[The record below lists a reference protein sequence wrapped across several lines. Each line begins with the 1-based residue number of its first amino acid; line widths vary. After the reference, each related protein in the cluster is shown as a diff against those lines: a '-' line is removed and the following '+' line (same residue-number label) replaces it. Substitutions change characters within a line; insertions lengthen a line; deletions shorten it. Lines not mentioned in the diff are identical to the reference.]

1 MQDFIAININMVI
14 QWANTLLLFLLLKHF
29 LFQPVKAII
38 DKRQQEI
45 KDAFDEADAAKV
57 TAMAMEK
64 EYVQKL
70 ESAKTEAAEI
80 VREASKKAES
90 RSEEIIVEA
99 KQEAGRMM
107 EKAHVEIEREKQK
120 AMNDIKNDIT
130 DIATMIASKVIQ
142 KDVNSKDHEEMIHHF
157 IDNVGDTSW
166 QN

>member
-14 QWANTLLLFLLLKHF
+14 QWVNTLILFLLLKRF

-45 KDAFDEADAAKV
+45 KDAFDEADAMKTNAV
-57 TAMAMEK
+57 AMEK
-64 EYVQKL
+64 EYTEKL
-70 ESAKTEAAEI
+70 ASAKTEAAEI
-80 VREASKKAES
+80 VREASRRAES
-90 RSEEIIVEA
+90 RSEEIIGEA

-107 EKAHVEIEREKQK
+107 EKAHIEIEREKQK
-120 AMNDIKNDIT
+120 AMNDIKDDIT
-130 DIATMIASKVIQ
+130 DIATMIASKVIE
-142 KDVNSKDHEEMIHHF
+142 KDVNSKDHEQLIHRF